1 MVWILHRK
9 RCKTKTNTTMKLVRY
24 NQLEPQMPAT
34 FSGLLDRFF
43 QDSFGPSIKQFSPSV
58 DISED
63 EKAYEIH
70 VAVPGVKKSDFKI
83 DLTDGKL
90 TISGERKFEEKKEGK
105 NFHSIETQYGSFTR
119 SFFIPEDVIEE
130 KVEANYEDG
139 VLKLTLPKKEKKVNK
154 ATIEVK

>member
-1 MVWILHRK
+1 
-9 RCKTKTNTTMKLVRY
+9 MKLVRY

-34 FSGLLDRFF
+34 FSGLLDKFF

-58 DISED
+58 DIAED
-63 EKAYEIH
+63 EKSYEIQ

-83 DLTDGKL
+83 DLVDGKL
-90 TISGERKFEEKKEGK
+90 TISGERKMEEKKEGK

-119 SFFIPEDVIEE
+119 SFFIPEDVMEDQ
-130 KVEANYEDG
+130 VEASYEDG
-139 VLKLTLPKKEKKVNK
+139 VLKLSLPKKEKKVNK

>member
-1 MVWILHRK
+1 
-9 RCKTKTNTTMKLVRY
+9 MKLVRY

-43 QDSFGPSIKQFSPSV
+43 QDSFGPTLKQFSPSV

-63 EKAYEIH
+63 EKSYEIH
-70 VAVPGVKKSDFKI
+70 LAVPGVKKSDFNI

-105 NFHSIETQYGSFTR
+105 NFHSIETQYGAFRR
-119 SFFIPEDVIEE
+119 SFFLPEDVLEE
-130 KVEANYEDG
+130 KVEAKYEDG
-139 VLKLTLPKKEKKVNK
+139 VLKINLPKKEKKTNK
-154 ATIEVK
+154 ASIVVK